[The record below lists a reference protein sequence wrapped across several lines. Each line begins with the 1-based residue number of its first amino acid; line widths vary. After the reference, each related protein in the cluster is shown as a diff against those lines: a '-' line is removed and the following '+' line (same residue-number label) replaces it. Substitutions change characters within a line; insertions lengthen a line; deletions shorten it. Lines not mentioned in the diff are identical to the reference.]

1 MATTMSIG
9 AESWRDFNERVTKR
23 ETLAASR
30 GATESAPGETAPRS
44 MAGSEPPSA
53 NSEFVRRDEFRL
65 FKWLGPLAIALVLG
79 GFGLLYQQTSA
90 LRAGLEALRVDVAQS
105 QGESKA
111 DLHRFRGEVVA
122 ELERLR
128 GDMAAEIER
137 LRGDMAADTERLRGD
152 MAADTERLRGD
163 MAAEIERLRGDVA
176 ADIERLRTELV
187 KEMQRVRADLSK
199 EIAEVRG
206 RVVRVEARLDGLV
219 GPEPQHAA
227 TE

>member
-152 MAADTERLRGD
+152 MAA
-163 MAAEIERLRGDVA
+163 EIERLRGDVA

>member
-9 AESWRDFNERVTKR
+9 AESWRDFNERVTKL

-30 GATESAPGETAPRS
+30 GAPESAPGETAPRS

-137 LRGDMAADTERLRGD
+137 LRGDMAADTERLRGE
-152 MAADTERLRGD
+152 M
-163 MAAEIERLRGDVA
+163 A

-187 KEMQRVRADLSK
+187 KEMQRVRANLSK